1 MRPTRFS
8 PCTSA
13 RYRHLELPPVGV
25 PSVAIGAL
33 ALGALAVGALA
44 IGALAI
50 GRLRVLRADADTVH
64 LGKLESDDLTLKR
77 LRVIEHAG
85 DDLA

>member
-1 MRPTRFS
+1 MSHNRPSSRIS
-8 PCTSA
+8 Q
-13 RYRHLELPPVGV
+13 RYQLLELPPVAA

-44 IGALAI
+44 IGALGI
-50 GRLRVLRADADTVH
+50 GRLRILRADADNLH
-64 LGKLESDDLTLKR
+64 LGTVEIDDLTVRR

-85 DDLA
+85 DEPS

>member
-1 MRPTRFS
+1 MLPGVSGRPTTA
-8 PCTSA
+8 P
-13 RYRHLELPPVGV
+13 
-25 PSVAIGAL
+25 AL
-33 ALGALAVGALA
+33 STDN
-44 IGALAI
+44 
-50 GRLRVLRADADTVH
+50 DADTVH

>member
-1 MRPTRFS
+1 LSTDN
-8 PCTSA
+8 
-13 RYRHLELPPVGV
+13 
-25 PSVAIGAL
+25 
-33 ALGALAVGALA
+33 
-44 IGALAI
+44 
-50 GRLRVLRADADTVH
+50 DADTVH

>member
-1 MRPTRFS
+1 MRDVR
-8 PCTSA
+8 
-13 RYRHLELPPVGV
+13 RRRNYLELPPVGA

-50 GRLRVLRADADTVH
+50 GRLRILRADADRVHFGTV
-64 LGKLESDDLTLKR
+64 EIDDLTVRR

-85 DDLA
+85 DEPA